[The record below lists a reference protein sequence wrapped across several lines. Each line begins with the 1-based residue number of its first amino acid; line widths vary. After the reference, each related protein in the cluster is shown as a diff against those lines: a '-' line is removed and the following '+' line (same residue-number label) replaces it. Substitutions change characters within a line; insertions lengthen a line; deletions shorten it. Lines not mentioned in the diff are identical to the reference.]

1 MVYLRQTL
9 ICYLNHIQLLNHL
22 VNMKKLYPSTLSL
35 LIALSC
41 ISSSVSAQTYA
52 HTYTTTPTLAIGATS
67 WSAGTGVPIW
77 DPHTGQPPAVCSNCS
92 IQLIGPGV
100 IHMNTSIT
108 LTNNSQLVIGSG
120 VTLVFDPS
128 TATNT
133 FTGANDI
140 LLPQNSTTNNTIQL
154 TDNTSTLDASN
165 SSLSQYDGVFFTI
178 ASAPVVSLKQYGT
191 YGNGNVYSFQGDQPL
206 AITGAAHP
214 SPVSGNVILNSGSGI
229 LPIILSN
236 FNAALNQG
244 VVDLTWTTATESN
257 SDHFSVQRSTNA
269 GESWSEI
276 GTVAAA
282 GTSNTPL
289 NYSFTDGKPAQGTS
303 EYRLQLIDKDGSFT
317 YSEVKAVTQ
326 GIVTGVSI
334 YPNPARDYVN
344 ITLNGTAGES
354 MLIRLF
360 NASGALLQEK
370 NVANAG
376 GTTVPLSVSS
386 YPEGNYLIVVSAA
399 DGSRQISK
407 LLITK

>member
-1 MVYLRQTL
+1 MVYLRQAL
-9 ICYLNHIQLLNHL
+9 NCYLNHIQLLNHF

-35 LIALSC
+35 LIALSPC

-52 HTYTTTPTLAIGATS
+52 HTYKTTPVLAAGAS
-67 WSAGTGVPIW
+67 NWSAGSGVPIW
-77 DPHTGQPPAVCSNCS
+77 DGTTGQPPAQCSNCL

-100 IHMNTSIT
+100 IHMNTSIQ
-108 LTNNSQLVIGSG
+108 LSNYSSLVIGSG
-120 VTLVFDPS
+120 VTLVIDNS
-128 TATNT
+128 GQTNT
-133 FTGANDI
+133 FTGANGVFMD
-140 LLPQNSTTNNTIQL
+140 QSTNSTLVT
-154 TDNTSTLDASN
+154 TDNTSILDASN
-165 SSLSQYDGVFFTI
+165 AGDYDGVFITTTQTPP
-178 ASAPVVSLKQYGT
+178 SSYKQYGR
-191 YGNGNVYSFQGDQPL
+191 GADYSFIGNNV
-206 AITGAAHP
+206 AFTTGAKYGTTQTGA
-214 SPVSGNVILNSGSGI
+214 STLNSGSQI
-229 LPIILSN
+229 LPIILSS

-244 VVDLTWTTATESN
+244 VVDLNWTTATESN

-276 GTVAAA
+276 GTVGAA
-282 GTSNTPL
+282 GNSNTPL
-289 NYSFTDGKPAQGTS
+289 NYSFTDSKPGQGTS
-303 EYRLQLIDKDGSFT
+303 EYRLQLVDKDGSFT
-317 YSEVKAVTQ
+317 YSTVQAITQ

-376 GTTVPLSVSS
+376 GTTVPLAVSS

>member
-9 ICYLNHIQLLNHL
+9 ICYLNHIQLLNHF

-35 LIALSC
+35 LIALSPC

-52 HTYTTTPTLAIGATS
+52 HTYKTTPVLALGAS
-67 WSAGTGVPIW
+67 NWSAGSGVPIW
-77 DPHTGQPPAVCSNCS
+77 DGTTGQPLTNCSNC
-92 IQLIGPGV
+92 LIELNAPGV
-100 IHMNTSIT
+100 IHMNTSIN
-108 LTNNSQLVIGSG
+108 LSGNSSLVVGPG
-120 VTLVFDPS
+120 VTLVIDNS
-128 TATNT
+128 GQTNT
-133 FTGANDI
+133 FTGANGVFMD
-140 LLPQNSTTNNTIQL
+140 NSANTNNTL
-154 TDNTSTLDASN
+154 VLSDATSKLDATAAGD
-165 SSLSQYDGVFFTI
+165 YDGVFITTNATTPEGYF
-178 ASAPVVSLKQYGT
+178 KQYGT
-191 YGNGNVYSFQGDQPL
+191 GADYYFVGNTVSL
-206 AITGAAHP
+206 TTGPKLGSSATGFAQ
-214 SPVSGNVILNSGSGI
+214 LNSGSGI
-229 LPIILSN
+229 LPIILSS

-244 VVDLTWTTATESN
+244 VVDLSWTTAMESN

-269 GESWSEI
+269 GESWNEI

-282 GTSNTPL
+282 GNSNTPL
-289 NYSFTDGKPAQGTS
+289 NYSFTDNKPAQGTS
-303 EYRLQLIDKDGSFT
+303 EYRLQLVDKDGSFT
-317 YSEVKAVTQ
+317 YSTVQAVTQ

-376 GTTVPLSVSS
+376 GTTVPLAVSS

>member
-9 ICYLNHIQLLNHL
+9 ICYLNHIQLLNHF

-35 LIALSC
+35 LIALSLG

-52 HTYTTTPTLAIGATS
+52 HTYTTTPVLAIGAS
-67 WSAGTGVPIW
+67 NWSAGSGVPIW
-77 DPHTGQPPAVCSNCS
+77 QGAQPLSNCSNCL
-92 IQLIGPGV
+92 IQLVGPGV
-100 IHMNTSIT
+100 VKLNTQLT
-108 LTNNSQLVIGSG
+108 LTNNSQIVVGSG
-120 VTLVFDPS
+120 VTLEIDNSNASDFGTSNNIIMDNGSTNTIVLQDATS
-128 TATNT
+128 HITATNA
-133 FTGANDI
+133 GA
-140 LLPQNSTTNNTIQL
+140 
-154 TDNTSTLDASN
+154 
-165 SSLSQYDGVFFTI
+165 YDGVFVSYDGTTPQVI
-178 ASAPVVSLKQYGT
+178 KKQIGQAPQIFVGGVSTDQNIGQQGT
-191 YGNGNVYSFQGDQPL
+191 AVNGFS
-206 AITGAAHP
+206 T
-214 SPVSGNVILNSGSGI
+214 LNSGTGV
-229 LPIILSN
+229 LPILLAS
-236 FNAALNQG
+236 FNATLDDG
-244 VVDLTWTTATESN
+244 VVNLNWTTAMESN
-257 SDHFSVQRSTNA
+257 SDHFSVQRSVNA
-269 GESWSEI
+269 GESWNEV

-282 GTSNTPL
+282 GNSNSPL
-289 NYSFTDGKPAQGTS
+289 NYSFTDNKPAQGTS
-303 EYRLQLIDKDGSFT
+303 EYRLQLVDKDGSFT
-317 YSEVKAVTQ
+317 YSTVQAITR

-376 GTTVPLSVSS
+376 GTTVPLAVGS